1 MKKRSLML
9 FMTGILLVS
18 LSGCNKKV
26 DTDAIE
32 SSAAIENSTDDLY
45 AETEEYIDYTES
57 ETEAESSN
65 EGLVYIEDIRDE
77 TLQNS
82 VLQAKNG
89 FKQLCLTAGFK
100 DINSE
105 IAGNRDALFKTLGIT
120 QEDLL
125 RLTTQEDLSEYLKEK
140 GLTEDQIYCYSI
152 YTYLLDALEK
162 GDSSKEETLSNYLQ
176 KTKDLLS
183 LNGLSFDELIN
194 TRSFSE
200 LKTSVEAGGL
210 TLYELNCKLWVNDI
224 FPGVDVDATAL
235 LEAKTPEEFLTIFTQ
250 SGISVSDLEGKAAE
264 PNKAKELVSVLK
276 DIEKESKA
284 AEESKGGSNSGSSSG
299 TKGSVSKSDVK
310 SSLESKESETIP
322 EKGENTVTLIVGN
335 DGSSVD
341 IKKDSSNN
349 NTNTTGNATVKV
361 GDSTAKVKIIV
372 KKILKGDNA
381 ISEIN
386 ASNTN
391 LPGHIDTDDV
401 PDDYEWVA
409 VKFAVKY
416 TGDNVSD
423 SVSLRPLVRVKNL
436 SGANIETVG
445 THVFYIEPE
454 ISTDDGDY
462 RTYWVAFML
471 PDNQHKF
478 MLYFGDA
485 SGSVYKF
492 KSTALLD
499 DDD

>member
-1 MKKRSLML
+1 MRKKSIML
-9 FMTGILLVS
+9 FMMSALLVS
-18 LSGCNKKV
+18 LTACNKS
-26 DTDAIE
+26 DTQNVETSVSIPVE
-32 SSAAIENSTDDLY
+32 SSEILEE
-45 AETEEYIDYTES
+45 ETEEYIDYTEPES
-57 ETEAESSN
+57 ETSN

-89 FKQLCLTAGFK
+89 LKQLCLSAGIS
-100 DINSE
+100 DINAE

-125 RLTTQEDLSEYLKEK
+125 KLNTQEDLSEYLKEK

-152 YTYLLDALEK
+152 YSYLLDALKK
-162 GDSSKEETLSNYLQ
+162 GDSSADENLQNYLQ

-183 LNGLSFDELIN
+183 VNGLSFDELIN

-200 LKTSVEAGGL
+200 LKTSVEASGL
-210 TLYELNCKLWVNDI
+210 SLYELNCKLWVNDI
-224 FPGVDVDATAL
+224 FPGVDVDAAAL
-235 LEAKTPEEFLTIFTQ
+235 LEANTPEEFLSIFTE
-250 SGISVSDLEGKAAE
+250 SGISVESLEKQASE
-264 PNKAKELVSVLK
+264 PNKAKELVNVLK

-284 AEESKGGSNSGSSSG
+284 AEESKGGSGSGSS
-299 TKGSVSKSDVK
+299 TKGTVSKSDVK
-310 SSLESKESETIP
+310 ESLSNKETETIP
-322 EKGENTVTLIVGN
+322 DNGGENTVTVIVGN

-341 IKKDSSNN
+341 VKKDNDKTSSN
-349 NTNTTGNATVKV
+349 TSGNATVKI
-361 GDSTAKVKIIV
+361 GDDNVKVKIVV
-372 KKILKGDNA
+372 KKILRGDNA
-381 ISEIN
+381 IAEIN

-416 TGDNVSD
+416 SGSNSSD
-423 SVSLRPLVRVKNL
+423 SASLRPLVRVKNL

-445 THVFYIEPE
+445 THVYYIMPE
-454 ISTDDGDY
+454 FSSDDGDY
-462 RTYWVAFML
+462 RTYWVGFML
-471 PDNQHKF
+471 PDNQSKF
-478 MLYFGDA
+478 MLYFGDT

-499 DDD
+499 DD

>member
-1 MKKRSLML
+1 MRKKSIIL
-9 FMTGILLVS
+9 FMMSALLVS
-18 LSGCNKKV
+18 LTACSKS
-26 DTDAIE
+26 DTNVETSVSIPVE
-32 SSAAIENSTDDLY
+32 SNEVLDE
-45 AETEEYIDYTES
+45 ETEEYIDYTEPES
-57 ETEAESSN
+57 ETSN

-89 FKQLCLTAGFK
+89 LKQLCLSAGIS
-100 DINSE
+100 DVNAE

-125 RLTTQEDLSEYLKEK
+125 KLNTQEDLSEYLKEK

-152 YTYLLDALEK
+152 YSYLLDALKK
-162 GDSSKEETLSNYLQ
+162 GDSSTDENLQNYLQ

-183 LNGLSFDELIN
+183 VNGLSFNELIN

-200 LKTSVEAGGL
+200 LKTSVEASGL
-210 TLYELNCKLWVNDI
+210 SLYELNCKLWVNDI
-224 FPGVDVDATAL
+224 FPGVDVDAAAL
-235 LEAKTPEEFLTIFTQ
+235 LEANTPEEFLSIFTE
-250 SGISVSDLEGKAAE
+250 SGISVESLEKQASE
-264 PNKAKELVSVLK
+264 PNKAKELVNVLK

-284 AEESKGGSNSGSSSG
+284 AEESNGGSGSGSSSSGKG
-299 TKGSVSKSDVK
+299 TVSKSDVK
-310 SSLESKESETIP
+310 ESLSNKESETIP
-322 EKGENTVTLIVGN
+322 DNGGENTVTVIVGN
-335 DGSSVD
+335 DGSSVNV
-341 IKKDSSNN
+341 KKDNDNTSSN
-349 NTNTTGNATVKV
+349 TSGNATVKV
-361 GDSTAKVKIIV
+361 GDNNVKVKIVV
-372 KKILKGDNA
+372 KKILRGDNA
-381 ISEIN
+381 IAEIN

-416 TGDNVSD
+416 SD
-423 SVSLRPLVRVKNL
+423 SNKSDSASLRPLVRVKNL

-445 THVFYIEPE
+445 THVYYIMPE
-454 ISTDDGDY
+454 FSSDDGDY
-462 RTYWVAFML
+462 RTYWVGFML
-471 PDNQHKF
+471 PDSQSKF
-478 MLYFGDA
+478 MLYFGDT

-499 DDD
+499 ED